1 MNYQEKLTVIIVTFH
16 SNEIIESLIN
26 QLDQSIKILII
37 ENSKDLIL
45 KSKLE
50 DKYSNVEVVIPDK
63 NIGVGAAINIGL
75 KKTKT
80 KYSLQINPDV
90 LIDKNMIQSLLKTA
104 DKIENF
110 SIIAPRDHNYHYG
123 NEMYINPLEKNK
135 LHKMNLVAGFAML
148 INMQNLSK
156 IGFFDEKIF
165 LYFEEFDFCLRCN
178 KAKLPIYLLDEAKIN
193 HKGNSSVNKKYNHQI
208 VINRN
213 WHYCWSKFYYFKK
226 HYGYLYGLK
235 KTLPNLVRSIK
246 RCVYYLITGNK
257 KNFLIQKA
265 EISGLFSSYALRESF
280 YRPKI

>member
-1 MNYQEKLTVIIVTFH
+1 MNYQEKLTVIIVAFH
-16 SNEIIESLIN
+16 SNAIIESLIN

-37 ENSKDLIL
+37 ENSKDFNL

-50 DKYSNVEVVIPDK
+50 NKYSNVEVIIPDK

-75 KKTKT
+75 KNTKT
-80 KYSLQINPDV
+80 KYSLQISADV
-90 LIDKNMIQSLLKTA
+90 LIDKNMIQSLLETA

-110 SIIAPRDHNYHYG
+110 SIIAPRDHSYHYG

-135 LHKMNLVAGFAML
+135 LHQMNLVAGFAML

-178 KAKLPIYLLDEAKIN
+178 KAKLPIYLSDEAKIN
-193 HKGNSSVNKKYNHQI
+193 HKGNSSVNKKYNYQI
-208 VINRN
+208 EINRN

-265 EISGLFSSYALRESF
+265 EISGLLSSYALRESF

>member
-50 DKYSNVEVVIPDK
+50 VKYSNVEVVIPDK

>member
-16 SNEIIESLIN
+16 SNETIEKLIN

-37 ENSKDLIL
+37 ENSKDIKL
-45 KSKLE
+45 KLRLE
-50 DKYSNVEVVIPDK
+50 EQYSNVEVIIPHK
-63 NIGVGAAINIGL
+63 NLGVGAAINIGL

-80 KYSLQINPDV
+80 KYSLQISADV
-90 LIDKNMIQSLLKTA
+90 LIDKNMIKSLLETA
-104 DKIENF
+104 DKIVNF
-110 SIIAPRDHNYHYG
+110 SIIAPRDHSYHYG
-123 NEMYINPLEKNK
+123 NEMYLKPFEKKN
-135 LHKMNLVAGFAML
+135 LHQMNLVAGFAML

-178 KAKLPIYLLDEAKIN
+178 KEKLPIYLLDEAKIN
-193 HKGNSSVNKKYNHQI
+193 HKGNSSVNKKYDYQI
-208 VINRN
+208 KINRN

-226 HYGYLYGLK
+226 HHGYLYGLK

-246 RCVYYLITGNK
+246 RCIYYLITGNK
-257 KNFLIQKA
+257 KKFLIQKA
-265 EISGLFSSYALRESF
+265 EISGLFSSYFLRESF

>member
-16 SNEIIESLIN
+16 SNEAIEKLIN

-37 ENSKDLIL
+37 ENSKDFNL

-50 DKYSNVEVVIPDK
+50 NKYSNVEVIIPDK

-75 KKTKT
+75 KNTKT
-80 KYSLQINPDV
+80 KYSLQISADV
-90 LIDKNMIQSLLKTA
+90 LIDKNMIQSLLETA

-110 SIIAPRDHNYHYG
+110 SIIAPRDHSYHYG

-135 LHKMNLVAGFAML
+135 LHQMNLVAGFAML

-156 IGFFDEKIF
+156 IGLFDEKIF

-178 KAKLPIYLLDEAKIN
+178 KAKLPIYLSDEAKIN
-193 HKGNSSVNKKYNHQI
+193 HKGNSSVNKKYNYQI
-208 VINRN
+208 EINRN

-265 EISGLFSSYALRESF
+265 EISGLLSSYALRESF

>member
-1 MNYQEKLTVIIVTFH
+1 MNYQEKLTVIIVAFL
-16 SNEIIESLIN
+16 SNAIIESLIN

-37 ENSKDLIL
+37 ENSKDFNL

-50 DKYSNVEVVIPDK
+50 NKYSNVEVIIPDK

-75 KKTKT
+75 KNTKT
-80 KYSLQINPDV
+80 KYSLQISADV
-90 LIDKNMIQSLLKTA
+90 LIDKNMIQSLLETA

-110 SIIAPRDHNYHYG
+110 SIIAPRDHSYHYG

-135 LHKMNLVAGFAML
+135 LHQMNLVAGFAML

-156 IGFFDEKIF
+156 IGLFDEKIF

-178 KAKLPIYLLDEAKIN
+178 KAKLPIYLSDEAKIN
-193 HKGNSSVNKKYNHQI
+193 HKGNSSVNKKYNYQI
-208 VINRN
+208 EINRN

-265 EISGLFSSYALRESF
+265 EISGLLSSYALRESF

>member
-1 MNYQEKLTVIIVTFH
+1 MNYQEKLTVIIVAFH
-16 SNEIIESLIN
+16 SNAIIESLIN

-37 ENSKDLIL
+37 ENSKDFNL

-50 DKYSNVEVVIPDK
+50 NKYSNVEVIIPDK

-75 KKTKT
+75 KNTKT
-80 KYSLQINPDV
+80 KYSLQISADV
-90 LIDKNMIQSLLKTA
+90 LIDKNMIQSLLETA

-110 SIIAPRDHNYHYG
+110 SIIAPRDHSYHYG

-135 LHKMNLVAGFAML
+135 LHQMNLVAGFAML

-156 IGFFDEKIF
+156 IGLFDEKIF

-178 KAKLPIYLLDEAKIN
+178 KAKLPIYLSDEAKIN
-193 HKGNSSVNKKYNHQI
+193 HKGNSSINKKYNYQI
-208 VINRN
+208 EINRN

-265 EISGLFSSYALRESF
+265 EISGLLSSYALRESF

>member
-1 MNYQEKLTVIIVTFH
+1 MNYQEKLTVIIVAFH
-16 SNEIIESLIN
+16 SNAIIESLIN

-37 ENSKDLIL
+37 ENSNDLKL

-50 DKYSNVEVVIPDK
+50 EQYSNVEVIIPDK

-75 KKTKT
+75 KNTKT
-80 KYSLQINPDV
+80 KYSLQISADV
-90 LIDKNMIQSLLKTA
+90 LIDKNMIQSLLETA

-110 SIIAPRDHNYHYG
+110 SIIAPRDHSYHYG

-135 LHKMNLVAGFAML
+135 LHQMNLVAGFAML

-156 IGFFDEKIF
+156 IGLFDEKIF

-178 KAKLPIYLLDEAKIN
+178 KAKLPIYLSDEAKIN

-208 VINRN
+208 EINRN

-265 EISGLFSSYALRESF
+265 EISGLLSSYALRESF

>member
-1 MNYQEKLTVIIVTFH
+1 MNYQEKLTVIIVAFH
-16 SNEIIESLIN
+16 SNAIIESLIN

-37 ENSKDLIL
+37 ENSKDFNL

-50 DKYSNVEVVIPDK
+50 NKYSNVEVIIPDK

-75 KKTKT
+75 KNTKT
-80 KYSLQINPDV
+80 KYSLQISADV
-90 LIDKNMIQSLLKTA
+90 LIDKNMIQSLLETA

-110 SIIAPRDHNYHYG
+110 SIIAPRDHSYHYG

-135 LHKMNLVAGFAML
+135 LHQMNLVAGFAML
-148 INMQNLSK
+148 INMQNLPK
-156 IGFFDEKIF
+156 IGLFDEKIF

-178 KAKLPIYLLDEAKIN
+178 KAKLPIYLSDEAKIN
-193 HKGNSSVNKKYNHQI
+193 HKGNSSVNKKYNYQI
-208 VINRN
+208 EINRN

-265 EISGLFSSYALRESF
+265 ELSGLLSSYALRESF

>member
-1 MNYQEKLTVIIVTFH
+1 MNYQEKLTVIIVAFH
-16 SNEIIESLIN
+16 SNAIIESLIN

-37 ENSKDLIL
+37 ENSKDFNL

-50 DKYSNVEVVIPDK
+50 NKYSNVEVIIPDK

-75 KKTKT
+75 KNTKT
-80 KYSLQINPDV
+80 KYSLQISADV
-90 LIDKNMIQSLLKTA
+90 LIDKNMIQSLLETA

-110 SIIAPRDHNYHYG
+110 SIIAPRDHSYHYG

-135 LHKMNLVAGFAML
+135 LHQMNLVAGFAML

-156 IGFFDEKIF
+156 IGLFDEKIF

-178 KAKLPIYLLDEAKIN
+178 KAKLPIYLSDEAKIN
-193 HKGNSSVNKKYNHQI
+193 HKGNSSVNKKYNYQI
-208 VINRN
+208 EINRN

-265 EISGLFSSYALRESF
+265 EISGLLSSYALRESF

>member
-1 MNYQEKLTVIIVTFH
+1 MNYQEKLTVIIVAFH
-16 SNEIIESLIN
+16 SNAIIESLIN

-37 ENSKDLIL
+37 ENSKDLNL

-50 DKYSNVEVVIPDK
+50 DKYSNVEVIIPDK

-80 KYSLQINPDV
+80 KYSLQISADV

-110 SIIAPRDHNYHYG
+110 SIIAPRDHSYQYG
-123 NEMYINPLEKNK
+123 NEMYLKPFIKKN
-135 LHKMNLVAGFAML
+135 LHQMNLVAGFAML

-178 KAKLPIYLLDEAKIN
+178 KEKLPIYLLDEAKIN
-193 HKGNSSVNKKYNHQI
+193 HKGNSSVNKKYDYQI
-208 VINRN
+208 EINRN

-265 EISGLFSSYALRESF
+265 EISGLLSSYALRESF